1 MNLPVATVI
10 TGINSMK
17 ILDQA
22 IEAVKTFKPLG
33 EEEMKALLART
44 VGSAR
49 HGRYERFKT
58 DSGFDGT
65 A

>member
-1 MNLPVATVI
+1 
-10 TGINSMK
+10 MK

-33 EEEMKALLART
+33 EEEMKALLVRT
-44 VGSAR
+44 VDSAR

-65 A
+65 ARNPAWLG